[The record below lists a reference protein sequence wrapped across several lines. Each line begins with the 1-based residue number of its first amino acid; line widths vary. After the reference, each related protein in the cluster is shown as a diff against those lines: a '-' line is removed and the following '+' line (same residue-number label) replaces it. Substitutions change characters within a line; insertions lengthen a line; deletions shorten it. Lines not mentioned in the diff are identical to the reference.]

1 MNMPVGKRIA
11 RFPPVARTGLEN
23 NEPIA
28 QEIELTISKTT
39 PVQLDSSVSKV
50 GRTRMISPMNPA
62 VMPAMLNLVG
72 FLPRNS
78 NINIATQIGMLELI
92 RAAAP
97 EDKY

>member
-1 MNMPVGKRIA
+1 
-11 RFPPVARTGLEN
+11 
-23 NEPIA
+23 
-28 QEIELTISKTT
+28 
-39 PVQLDSSVSKV
+39 
-50 GRTRMISPMNPA
+50 MISPMNPA